1 MKVKLISVPVAQLAR
16 LLGLVRAVEPAKLE
30 HCGKWAL
37 LVRGRGFTRL
47 LEQEILYAPNLIRP
61 AGWSTPRPMTFFGKK
76 AAVAYGRH
84 LGLLPKQKTWSVT
97 TTG

>member
-30 HCGKWAL
+30 HCGKWGL
-37 LVRGRGFTRL
+37 LVRGRGFIRL
-47 LEQEILYAPNLIRP
+47 LEEEILYAPNLIRP
-61 AGWSTPRPMTFFGKK
+61 AGWSTPRPMTFLGKR

-84 LGLLPKQKTWSVT
+84 LGLVPKQKKWSVSAT
-97 TTG
+97 E